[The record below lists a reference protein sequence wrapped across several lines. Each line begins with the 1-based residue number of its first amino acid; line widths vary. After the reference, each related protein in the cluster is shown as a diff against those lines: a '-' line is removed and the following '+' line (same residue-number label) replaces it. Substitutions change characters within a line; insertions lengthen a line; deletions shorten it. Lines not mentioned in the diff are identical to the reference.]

1 MAQFAA
7 LKAGLLLIAGSQASD
22 VSDQGFLSK
31 FVPVGTQRAPTSLN
45 GYVPDGLSEAEYKAS
60 VNAEKTK
67 ANKNKQRFPTG
78 KDRTLNVADYLKN
91 LEGKQTFKGDKVT
104 GSGHTYAKQKFDSKE
119 AFDKAAGRF
128 GKFILPAVSNVK
140 QDSMAF
146 KEFQSS
152 KISAG
157 EEEKSAQTLFAN
169 DSSMPITLPAIG
181 VGLLAL
187 VTMIVARMRTGATS
201 VLAPGLSDNFMEMQS
216 QGTDLNSAAGAARRE
231 TSARVGWGQLSSQN
245 SHPPTLCYAQA
256 SDRVREMEGITMPM
270 GFFDPLGLSNNASDE
285 LICWY
290 REAELKHGR
299 VAMAAFVGFLV
310 NYQGISFPADLTMS
324 GEKFSSLGTKA
335 PLAAW
340 DNLSDRGKWS
350 ILGFIG
356 LLELLGE
363 AEKPHYMR
371 GGKSGTNNLVWYF
384 GEKYLSGKTEE
395 QKRSSRTAEIN
406 NGRLAM
412 LGVMSLIAGSTI
424 QGSVPFFAG
433 VPLEQYT
440 GSVWAPF

>member
-1 MAQFAA
+1 MVQLAV
-7 LKAGLLLIAGSQASD
+7 LMAGLLLIAESQASEE
-22 VSDQGFLSK
+22 GFLSK
-31 FVPVGTQRAPTSLN
+31 SDATKSSMNEYDKFIIATVNRGKHGN
-45 GYVPDGLSEAEYKAS
+45 GPDALAHHNNLAEHGPA
-60 VNAEKTK
+60 
-67 ANKNKQRFPTG
+67 
-78 KDRTLNVADYLKN
+78 VADI
-91 LEGKQTFKGDKVT
+91 
-104 GSGHTYAKQKFDSKE
+104 
-119 AFDKAAGRF
+119 KAV
-128 GKFILPAVSNVK
+128 PN
-140 QDSMAF
+140 MA
-146 KEFQSS
+146 
-152 KISAG
+152 ARD
-157 EEEKSAQTLFAN
+157 N

-201 VLAPGLSDNFMEMQS
+201 VIAPGLNDNFMEMQS
-216 QGTDLNSAAGAARRE
+216 QGTARRE
-231 TSARVGWGQLSSQN
+231 TSARVGWGQMSSQN
-245 SHPPTLCYAQA
+245 SRPPTFCYATPKK
-256 SDRVREMEGITMPM
+256 VMEMEGVTLPF

-299 VAMAAFVGFLV
+299 VAMAAFVGFLI
-310 NYQGISFPADLTMS
+310 NYSDITFPANLTMS

-340 DNLSDRGKWS
+340 DNISDKGKWS

-356 LLELLGE
+356 LLEVLGE

-371 GGKSGTNNLVWYF
+371 GGKSGTNKLVWNF
-384 GEKYLSGKTEE
+384 GDKYLSGKTEE
-395 QKRSSRTAEIN
+395 QKRSSRNAEIN

-424 QGSVPFFAG
+424 QGSVPFFDG

>member
-1 MAQFAA
+1 MVQFAA
-7 LKAGLLLIAGSQASD
+7 LMAGLLLIAGSQAND
-22 VSDQGFLSK
+22 VADQGGFLSK
-31 FVPVGTQRAPTSLN
+31 YMPVGTQRAPTSLN
-45 GYVPDGLSEAEYKAS
+45 GYVPES
-60 VNAEKTK
+60 
-67 ANKNKQRFPTG
+67 Q
-78 KDRTLNVADYLKN
+78 
-91 LEGKQTFKGDKVT
+91 Q
-104 GSGHTYAKQKFDSKE
+104 
-119 AFDKAAGRF
+119 
-128 GKFILPAVSNVK
+128 
-140 QDSMAF
+140 
-146 KEFQSS
+146 S
-152 KISAG
+152 KIAAK

-201 VLAPGLSDNFMEMQS
+201 VIAPGLNDNFMEMQS
-216 QGTDLNSAAGAARRE
+216 QGTARRE
-231 TSARVGWGQLSSQN
+231 TSARVGWGQMSSQN
-245 SHPPTLCYAQA
+245 SRPPTFCYATPKK
-256 SDRVREMEGITMPM
+256 VMEMEGVTLPF

-299 VAMAAFVGFLV
+299 VAMAAFVGFLI
-310 NYQGISFPADLTMS
+310 NYSDITFPANLTMS

-340 DNLSDRGKWS
+340 DNISDKGKWS

-356 LLELLGE
+356 LLEVLGE

-371 GGKSGTNNLVWYF
+371 GGKSGTNKLVWNF
-384 GEKYLSGKTEE
+384 GDKYLSGKTEE
-395 QKRSSRTAEIN
+395 QKRAKRTAEIN

-412 LGVMSLIAGSTI
+412 LGVMSIIAGSTI
-424 QGSVPFFAG
+424 PGSVPFFNDI
-433 VPLEQYT
+433 PLEQYT

>member
-7 LKAGLLLIAGSQASD
+7 LKAGMLLIAGSQASD
-22 VSDQGFLSK
+22 VADQGFLSK
-31 FVPVGTQRAPTSLN
+31 FVPVGAQRAATSLN
-45 GYVPDGLSEAEYKAS
+45 GYVPQGLSEAEYKAAM
-60 VNAEKTK
+60 NADKNK
-67 ANKNKQRFPTG
+67 ANQNKQRFPKG
-78 KDRTLNVADYLKN
+78 KATLNIADWLKQM
-91 LEGKQTFKGDKVT
+91 EAKQTFNGEKVT
-104 GSGHTYAKQKFDSKE
+104 GSGHTFAKAKFKDQSE
-119 AFDKAAGRF
+119 YDKAAGRNPIFGGRF

-140 QDSMAF
+140 
-146 KEFQSS
+146 EFQSS
-152 KISAG
+152 EIAAR

-201 VLAPGLSDNFMEMQS
+201 VIAPGLSDNFMEMQS
-216 QGTDLNSAAGAARRE
+216 QGAARRE

-245 SHPPTLCYAQA
+245 SRPPTLCYAKA
-256 SDRVREMEGITMPM
+256 SEMEGITLPM
-270 GFFDPLGLSNNASDE
+270 GFFDPLGFSKNGSME
-285 LICWY
+285 LLQWY
-290 REAELKHGR
+290 REAEIKHGR

-340 DNLSDRGKWS
+340 DNISDKGKWS

-356 LLELLGE
+356 LLEVLGE

-371 GGKSGTNNLVWYF
+371 GGKSGTNKLVWNF
-384 GEKYLSGKTEE
+384 GDKYLSGKTEE
-395 QKRSSRTAEIN
+395 QKREKRTAEIN

-412 LGVMSLIAGSTI
+412 LGVMSIIAGSTI
-424 QGSVPFFAG
+424 PGSVPFFNDI
-433 VPLEQYT
+433 PLEQYT

>member
-1 MAQFAA
+1 M
-7 LKAGLLLIAGSQASD
+7 LLIAGSQASD
-22 VSDQGFLSK
+22 VADQGFLSK
-31 FVPVGTQRAPTSLN
+31 FVPVGAQRAATSLN
-45 GYVPDGLSEAEYKAS
+45 GYVPQGLSEAEYKAAM
-60 VNAEKTK
+60 NADKNK
-67 ANKNKQRFPTG
+67 ANQNKQRFPKG
-78 KDRTLNVADYLKN
+78 KATLNIADWLKQM
-91 LEGKQTFKGDKVT
+91 EAKQTFSGEKVT
-104 GSGHTYAKQKFDSKE
+104 GSGHTFAKQKFGSKSD
-119 AFDKAAGRF
+119 FDKAAGREGPGWSLAGRF
-128 GKFILPAVSNVK
+128 GKFVLPAVSNVK
-140 QDSMAF
+140 
-146 KEFQSS
+146 EFQSS
-152 KISAG
+152 EIAAR
-157 EEEKSAQTLFAN
+157 EEEKSAQTVFAN
-169 DSSMPITLPAIG
+169 DSSMPISLPAIG

-231 TSARVGWGQLSSQN
+231 ISATVGWGQLSSQN
-245 SHPPTLCYAQA
+245 SRPPTLCYAQA

-270 GFFDPLGLSNNASDE
+270 GFFDPLGFSKNGSME
-285 LICWY
+285 LLQWY
-290 REAELKHGR
+290 REAEIKHGR

-310 NYQGISFPADLTMS
+310 NYQGITFPADLNMS
-324 GEKFSSLGTKA
+324 GDKFSSLGTKA

-371 GGKSGTNNLVWYF
+371 GGKSGTNKLVWNF
-384 GEKYLSGKTEE
+384 GDKYLSGKTEE
-395 QKRSSRTAEIN
+395 QKREKRTAEIN

-412 LGVMSLIAGSTI
+412 LGVMSIIAGSTI
-424 QGSVPFFAG
+424 PGSVPFFND